1 MLLSQ
6 EYSLFQLIAK
16 MILSNTERKKLVD
29 ILIRIGILCFID
41 ISCYGTKPILL
52 G

>member
-16 MILSNTERKKLVD
+16 MILTNKERKKLVD
-29 ILIRIGILCFID
+29 ILIRICILCVID
-41 ISCYGTKPILL
+41 ISGFGT
-52 G
+52 